1 MENFL
6 EDVLYRYV
14 IATLDNPTK
23 YLVFK
28 DDNIRF
34 TKHISKAT
42 KTAGKITA
50 QTIKNDFYAY
60 TGRTD
65 IELIILPLK
74 ISYELMR
81 EEMIEG
87 EIIEVLS

>member
-14 IATLDNPTK
+14 IATLDNPTQ
-23 YLVFK
+23 YLVFR
-28 DDNIRF
+28 DGNITF
-34 TKHISKAT
+34 TKHITNAT
-42 KTAGKITA
+42 KTAGKATA